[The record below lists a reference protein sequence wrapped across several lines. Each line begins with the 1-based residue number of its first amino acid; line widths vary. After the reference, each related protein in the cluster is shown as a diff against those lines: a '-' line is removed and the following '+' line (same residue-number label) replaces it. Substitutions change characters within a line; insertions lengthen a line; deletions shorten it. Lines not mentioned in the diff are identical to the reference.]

1 LERLIPVRFSVS
13 PSSLLTIWLVF
24 TTNLA
29 YVIQRELDLLEHPEL
44 NYLALTQNGLFGKLE
59 STLTGLGPGLGKW
72 RSESKRSSTEHI
84 MQIDLD
90 VKTESG
96 LRIVDSFLWDI
107 SNPDNVPEEFAA
119 MLVADLVLENQQT
132 PSDQHLEL
140 WNLEKLVALEIRRQ
154 I

>member
-1 LERLIPVRFSVS
+1 
-13 PSSLLTIWLVF
+13 
-24 TTNLA
+24 
-29 YVIQRELDLLEHPEL
+29 
-44 NYLALTQNGLFGKLE
+44 
-59 STLTGLGPGLGKW
+59 LTGLGPGLGKW
-72 RSESKRSSTEHI
+72 RSETKRSSTEHI

-96 LRIVDSFLWDI
+96 LRIVDSFQWDI

-119 MLVADLVLENQQT
+119 MLVADLVLENQQR
-132 PSDQHLEL
+132 PSDQQLEL

>member
-1 LERLIPVRFSVS
+1 
-13 PSSLLTIWLVF
+13 
-24 TTNLA
+24 
-29 YVIQRELDLLEHPEL
+29 
-44 NYLALTQNGLFGKLE
+44 
-59 STLTGLGPGLGKW
+59 
-72 RSESKRSSTEHI
+72 